1 MSDYL
6 TTDELALF
14 LRVKPRK
21 VYDLV
26 SKNQVPYSKVMG
38 KLLFSKKDIT
48 NWISGEKEQVIFK
61 QNLPDVLL
69 GSHDPLLEWAVKQ
82 SKSGIAMSFDGSIDG
97 LNRFRANQG
106 MASGL
111 HIYDN
116 HLNEW
121 NVSIVKKNLDKH
133 YFVLMEWAKR
143 DRGLIFK
150 DDGRSKKSCINDFLG
165 KRMVTRQNG
174 SESENYL
181 KFFLKNKNLD
191 FSDFTSTEIAFTEN
205 DAVMLILT
213 GQADLTLG
221 LASEAEKYSLQFI
234 PIVTERFDL
243 VINRKSWFEKPFQ
256 KLINFCKTQEFSDMA
271 SKLRG
276 YNIKNLGKIYFNS

>member
-1 MSDYL
+1 
-6 TTDELALF
+6 
-14 LRVKPRK
+14 
-21 VYDLV
+21 
-26 SKNQVPYSKVMG
+26 MG

-48 NWISGEKEQVIFK
+48 SWISGEREQVIIK

-106 MASGL
+106 IASGI

-121 NVSIVKKNLDKH
+121 NVSIVKKTLEKH
-133 YFVLMEWAKR
+133 QFVLMEWAKR
-143 DRGLIFK
+143 ERGLIFK
-150 DDGRSKKSCINDFLG
+150 DNGRSKKTCINEFLG
-165 KRMVTRQNG
+165 KRLVTRQNG
-174 SESENYL
+174 SGSENYL
-181 KFFLKNKNLD
+181 KFFLRNKNLD
-191 FSDFTSTEIAFTEN
+191 FSDFAGTEIAFTEN
-205 DAVMLILT
+205 DAVILILT

-256 KLINFCKTQEFSDMA
+256 KLMNFCKTQEFSDMA

>member
-1 MSDYL
+1 
-6 TTDELALF
+6 
-14 LRVKPRK
+14 
-21 VYDLV
+21 
-26 SKNQVPYSKVMG
+26 MG

-48 NWISGEKEQVIFK
+48 NWISGEKEQAIFK

-133 YFVLMEWAKR
+133 HVVLMEWAKR

-174 SESENYL
+174 SGSENYL

-191 FSDFTSTEIAFTEN
+191 FSDFTSTETAFTEN

>member
-1 MSDYL
+1 
-6 TTDELALF
+6 
-14 LRVKPRK
+14 
-21 VYDLV
+21 
-26 SKNQVPYSKVMG
+26 MG

-133 YFVLMEWAKR
+133 HFVLMEWAKR

-150 DDGRSKKSCINDFLG
+150 DDGQSKKSCINDFLG

-174 SESENYL
+174 SGSENYL